1 MQWKMLG
8 RVFYLSKAVVC
19 LLGAVVVIGLVV
31 GGYFFMPEETVLPAE
46 SAVPAERTGSA
57 PPTATITPT
66 PVLWQVYIVGAV
78 KEPGLY
84 ALKEGALVHDAVS
97 AAGGLLQTADAGNI
111 NLVQAL
117 EPNLMIR
124 ILTEEERL
132 EQGRTSSLV
141 LIKNNEEVRG
151 GRVESADSG
160 KININSATKEELMT
174 LSGIGEARAESIIA
188 YREENGPF
196 QTVEDIML
204 VSGIKESAFAK
215 IKDRITT

>member
-1 MQWKMLG
+1 M
-8 RVFYLSKAVVC
+8 FYVPKTVVC
-19 LLGAVVVIGLVV
+19 LLGAVLVIGVV
-31 GGYFFMPEETVLPAE
+31 TGGYFFMPEEAVLPAE
-46 SAVPAERTGSA
+46 SEGPAEITQSA
-57 PPTATITPT
+57 QPTAIAPT
-66 PVLWQVYIVGAV
+66 PVLWQIYIVGAV
-78 KEPGLY
+78 QEPGLY
-84 ALKEGALVHDAVS
+84 ALKEGALVYDAVS
-97 AAGGLLQTADAGNI
+97 AAGGLLETADAGNI
-111 NLVQAL
+111 NLAQEL

-132 EQGRTSSLV
+132 KQGRTSSLV
-141 LIKNNEEVRG
+141 CIKNNVEVSG
-151 GRVESADSG
+151 GQVENAGSG